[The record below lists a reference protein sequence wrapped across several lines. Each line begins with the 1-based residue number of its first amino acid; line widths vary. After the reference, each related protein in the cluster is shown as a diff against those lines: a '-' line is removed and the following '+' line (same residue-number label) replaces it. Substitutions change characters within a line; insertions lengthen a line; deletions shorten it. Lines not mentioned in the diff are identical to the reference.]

1 MRHRRAAMTVMALL
15 AALPGTEARADQLG
29 QLGKVTEGVKKVSE
43 LRDLQVT
50 DAEEQQL
57 GQEVSARIR
66 ERYGVVQSAPVHRYV
81 SLVGRTIAA
90 ASSRPSL
97 PWTFIVLDTD
107 GVNAFAAPG
116 GSVHITRG
124 ALALMQNEAELAG
137 VLAHEIVHITE
148 KHTIRSIQKTKAVQ
162 MGASETLSGNAVLLD
177 RVVAAT
183 YESIVERGF
192 GREDERESDA
202 AGVALISRVGY
213 QPASLGTFLT
223 RLKER
228 NASSKERRGLFASH
242 PDMQSRLDAIA
253 RTITSQKLTGTV
265 TLPERYRQAI
275 TYTPRPLTEIATVDP
290 GAAGLT
296 GSDGKTTP
304 AKTAE
309 KSDGKTDGKSGENT
323 TKDEPRRRSFGLGR
337 MMPGSGGEKAQAQV
351 TGSGAARGVDPERD
365 ARGGSNPALV
375 AVSISPADLQA
386 FRKAG
391 GLTGTGA

>member
-1 MRHRRAAMTVMALL
+1 MRLGRTGIIVGIVLATL
-15 AALPGTEARADQLG
+15 AAAQASAGQLGKLG
-29 QLGKVTEGVKKVSE
+29 QLGKVSDGMKKVGE

-50 DAEEQQL
+50 DADEQRL
-57 GQEVSARIR
+57 GQEVSQRIR

-81 SLVGRTIAA
+81 SLVGRTLAA
-90 ASSRPSL
+90 ASTRPAL

-116 GSVHITRG
+116 GYVHITRG
-124 ALALMQNEAELAG
+124 ALALMQDEAELAG
-137 VLAHEIVHITE
+137 VLAHEILHVTE

-162 MGASETLSGNAVLLD
+162 MGASETLSGNAALLD
-177 RVVAAT
+177 RVVSVT

-202 AGVALISRVGY
+202 AGAALTSRVGY
-213 QPASLGTFLT
+213 RPAALRSFLT

-228 NASSKERRGLFASH
+228 NAASTERRGLFASH
-242 PDMQSRLDAIA
+242 PDMQSRLDAITRA
-253 RTITSQKLTGTV
+253 IDTQKLAGTV
-265 TLPERYRQAI
+265 TLPERFRQTI
-275 TYTPRPLTEIATVDP
+275 TYTPTPLTDIATVDP

-296 GSDGKTTP
+296 GGDSKGATP
-304 AKTAE
+304 KPEE
-309 KSDGKTDGKSGENT
+309 KDN
-323 TKDEPRRRSFGLGR
+323 KDAPKRRSFGLGR
-337 MMPGSGGEKAQAQV
+337 MLPGSGGEKTQAQV

-375 AVSISPADLQA
+375 AVSISAGDLQA

-391 GLTGTGA
+391 GLIAPGV

>member
-1 MRHRRAAMTVMALL
+1 MRVSRTGMTVVALL
-15 AALPGTEARADQLG
+15 IALSGVEAGAGQLG
-29 QLGKVTEGVKKVSE
+29 QLGKVTEGVKKVGE

-57 GQEVSARIR
+57 GQDVSARIR

-90 ASSRPSL
+90 ASSRPAL

-116 GSVHITRG
+116 GYVHITRG
-124 ALALMQNEAELAG
+124 ALALMQDEAELAG
-137 VLAHEIVHITE
+137 VLAHEIVHITG
-148 KHTIRSIQKTKAVQ
+148 KHTIRSMQKTKAVQ
-162 MGASETLSGNAVLLD
+162 MGASETLSGNAALLD

-213 QPASLGTFLT
+213 QPAALGTFLA

-228 NASSKERRGLFASH
+228 NASSRERRGLFASH
-242 PDMQSRLDAIA
+242 PDMQSRLDGIA
-253 RTITSQKLTGTV
+253 GTITKQKLAGTV
-265 TLPERYRQAI
+265 ALPDRYRQAI
-275 TYTPRPLTEIATVDP
+275 TYTPKPLTDIATVDA

-296 GSDGKTTP
+296 GSDSKAAP
-304 AKTAE
+304 APAPADDKA
-309 KSDGKTDGKSGENT
+309 K
-323 TKDEPRRRSFGLGR
+323 KDEPKRRSFGLGR
-337 MMPGSGGEKAQAQV
+337 MMPGSGGEKSQAQV

-375 AVSISPADLQA
+375 AVSISAADLQA

-391 GLTGTGA
+391 GLTAAGA